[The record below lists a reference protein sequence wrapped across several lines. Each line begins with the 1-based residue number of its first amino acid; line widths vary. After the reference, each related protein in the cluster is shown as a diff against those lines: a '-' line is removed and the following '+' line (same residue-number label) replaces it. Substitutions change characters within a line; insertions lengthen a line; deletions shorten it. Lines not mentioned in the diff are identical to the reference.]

1 MEKKELNIDTFGEIM
16 DEIIEKTDIKLLIEM
31 PEGTQEATVT
41 GTGIATLDFYIQLK
55 AIIPTLAQVI
65 RDMGGKKELDVEGV
79 LDGVFEIMKHD
90 IIEKLGVL

>member
-1 MEKKELNIDTFGEIM
+1 MEKTLDLDTFGEIM
-16 DEIIEKTDIKLLIEM
+16 DDFIKRSDIKLLIEM

-41 GTGIATLDFYIQLK
+41 GTGVATLDFYIQLN

-65 RDMGGKKELDVEGV
+65 RDMGGKEKLDTEGV
-79 LDGVFEIMKHD
+79 LDGVFEMMKHD

>member
-1 MEKKELNIDTFGEIM
+1 MGKTLDLDTFGEIM
-16 DEIIEKTDIKLLIEM
+16 DDIIKRSDIKLLIEM

-41 GTGIATLDFYIQLK
+41 GTGIATLDFYIQLN

-65 RDMGGKKELDVEGV
+65 RDMGGKEELDVEGV

>member
-1 MEKKELNIDTFGEIM
+1 MGKTLDLDTFGEIM
-16 DEIIEKTDIKLLIEM
+16 NDIIKRSDIKLLIEM

-41 GTGIATLDFYIQLK
+41 GTGIATLDFYIQLN

-65 RDMGGKKELDVEGV
+65 RDMGGKEELDVEGV

>member
-1 MEKKELNIDTFGEIM
+1 MGKTQDLDTFGEIM
-16 DEIIEKTDIKLLIEM
+16 DDIIKRSDIKLLIEM

-41 GTGIATLDFYIQLK
+41 GTGIATLDFYIQLN

-65 RDMGGKKELDVEGV
+65 RDMSGKEELDVEGV
-79 LDGVFEIMKHD
+79 FDGVFEMMKHD

>member
-1 MEKKELNIDTFGEIM
+1 MGKTLDLDTFR
-16 DEIIEKTDIKLLIEM
+16 EIIDDLFKRSDIKLLIEM

-41 GTGIATLDFYIQLK
+41 GTGIATLDFYIQLN
-55 AIIPTLAQVI
+55 AIIPTIAQVI

-79 LDGVFEIMKHD
+79 LDGVFEMMKHD

>member
-1 MEKKELNIDTFGEIM
+1 MGKTLDLDTFREIM
-16 DEIIEKTDIKLLIEM
+16 DDIIKGSDIKLLIEM

-41 GTGIATLDFYIQLK
+41 GTGIATLDFYIQLN

-65 RDMGGKKELDVEGV
+65 RDMSGKEELDVEGV
-79 LDGVFEIMKHD
+79 LDGVFEMMKHD

>member
-1 MEKKELNIDTFGEIM
+1 MGKTLDLDTFGEIM
-16 DEIIEKTDIKLLIEM
+16 DDIIKRSDIKLLIEM

-41 GTGIATLDFYIQLK
+41 GTGIATLDFYIQLN

-65 RDMGGKKELDVEGV
+65 RDMGRKEELDVEGV

>member
-1 MEKKELNIDTFGEIM
+1 MGKTLDLDTFGEIM
-16 DEIIEKTDIKLLIEM
+16 DDLIKRSDIKLLIEM

-41 GTGIATLDFYIQLK
+41 GTGVATLDFYIQLN

-79 LDGVFEIMKHD
+79 LDGVFEMMKHD